1 MEIVLDAVIRKYGNS
16 SVVVLPPALMRDL
29 GIQVGTS
36 LSMKAADGVITLAP
50 KKRYTL
56 EELVAQCNPKAK
68 PPADM
73 AAWDDMPSVGRERI

>member
-1 MEIVLDAVIRKYGNS
+1 MDVVIRKYGNS

-36 LSMKAADGVITLAP
+36 LSMNAADGVITLAP

-56 EELVAQCNPKAK
+56 EELVAQCNSKAK
-68 PPADM
+68 SPVDM
-73 AAWDDMPSVGRERI
+73 AAWNNLPSVGRERV

>member
-1 MEIVLDAVIRKYGNS
+1 MDVVIRKYGNS
-16 SVVVLPPALMRDL
+16 SVVVLPPGLMRDL

-36 LSMKAADGVITLAP
+36 LSMNSADGVITLAP

-68 PPADM
+68 PPFDM
-73 AAWDDMPSVGRERI
+73 AAWDGMPSVGRERI